1 MGITVEENY
10 FTDLDDAR
18 AEIKAAGQFLQEVDA
33 QASGGTPIH
42 WHDIGIHFLC
52 QRGHLP
58 FPGSGDRRGAPVR
71 PGDQVRPPGADPA
84 HRGRP
89 RRLQGR
95 RGPDEGDLS
104 GAVHPA
110 ARGTRGADRGVGASR
125 RVKSS
130 YRLDPGVV
138 GDGLVPS
145 RRQGLAPGS
154 TRATTSVAPTV
165 EGDKR
170 RHRRRLTGGASG
182 PRATTPRPRR
192 NNRVSAPSAPECPG
206 RGSRG

>member
-42 WHDIGIHFLC
+42 WHDIGIHFYVSEGIFRFQNPATGAVHQC
-52 QRGHLP
+52 G
-58 FPGSGDRRGAPVR
+58 PGTKFVIPERTL
-71 PGDQVRPPGADPA
+71 A

-104 GAVHPA
+104 GAVHPP
-110 ARGTRGADRGVGASR
+110 ARGTRGADRGVG
-125 RVKSS
+125 
-130 YRLDPGVV
+130 
-138 GDGLVPS
+138 
-145 RRQGLAPGS
+145 
-154 TRATTSVAPTV
+154 
-165 EGDKR
+165 
-170 RHRRRLTGGASG
+170 
-182 PRATTPRPRR
+182 TPRPGRELEAR
-192 NNRVSAPSAPECPG
+192 LREAESRSPG
-206 RGSRG
+206 